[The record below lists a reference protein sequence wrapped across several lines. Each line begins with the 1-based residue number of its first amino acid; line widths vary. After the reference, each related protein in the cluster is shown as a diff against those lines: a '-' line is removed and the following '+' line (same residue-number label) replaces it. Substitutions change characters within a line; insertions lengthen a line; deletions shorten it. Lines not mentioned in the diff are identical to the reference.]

1 MFWPGEVNG
10 LYSPQ
15 GHKKSDTTEQP
26 SLSFQAILWGIISL
40 PHILKVNS
48 HVLFWGDVS
57 LKKVPNCLLTFFL
70 GSQLAGSRASSW
82 RREALSTPSPTWVHT
97 APPSACL
104 VDHRPHTAE
113 GEMSRKHP
121 EKSLPPRHGLLSFCV
136 LGLFWPLFPH
146 WGLVTYLVFHKLR
159 SLSSS

>member
-1 MFWPGEVNG
+1 MDYTVHRVTKSRTRLSNPHFLFRPSCEGLLVCHTFWK
-10 LYSPQ
+10 LTQ
-15 GHKKSDTTEQP
+15 
-26 SLSFQAILWGIISL
+26 
-40 PHILKVNS
+40 

-57 LKKVPNCLLTFFL
+57 QKKVPNCLLTFSL
-70 GSQLAGSRASSW
+70 GSQLAGSRASWW

-104 VDHRPHTAE
+104 VDHRLHTAG